1 MQPNERRAR
10 GARSKQ
16 QSTGRGEL
24 RWSAVFAVA
33 GGALALG
40 FGLFFGLRIL
50 LDEAKPSTLVISETG
65 LPSIAPSSLVVEEST
80 KPDESFPLGSFENP
94 IDLSE
99 GARKIVSKESTI
111 NMPDISGQELVY
123 SAGSGSLSE
132 PLLETLYLYDFEQDE
147 EREMAKV
154 RLKDGEIFETVV
166 NNDYI
171 AWVDTDQQGSNAIYC
186 LYRERIGQEEEDAIK
201 MVRQCSFATPKLR
214 LSNDFLIWIEQIE
227 KDEERLFVVD
237 LISEE
242 NASMPGFVE
251 SIEKAMNTYGVSA
264 PSISGS
270 QIVWAGSDPNLSD
283 EDRILKGEQSA
294 IFYCDMSRFVEDGY
308 SPEFFST
315 GMYVHDPITNGDAWA
330 WIDKNK
336 APDSNLYL
344 KYGEEIRQVAQGVML
359 YALGD
364 EMLVFYK
371 NGAIYAYFYL
381 TDQYGR
387 LTPEGVRGITP
398 VVSGRR
404 VVWFNKSADSGKDQ
418 LMTLTVPY
426 TFETTAQQEGDA
438 AP

>member
-1 MQPNERRAR
+1 
-10 GARSKQ
+10 
-16 QSTGRGEL
+16 
-24 RWSAVFAVA
+24 
-33 GGALALG
+33 
-40 FGLFFGLRIL
+40 LFFGLRVL
-50 LDEAKPSTLVISETG
+50 LDGARRSAVLIEETG
-65 LPSIAPSSLVVEEST
+65 LPGLTPGSLVVEESI

-99 GARKIVSKESTI
+99 GALKIGSKESTI
-111 NMPDISGQELVY
+111 NMPDINGQELVY

-132 PLLETLYLYDFEQDE
+132 PLLKTLYLYDFEQDE
-147 EREMAKV
+147 EHEMAKV

-186 LYRERIGQEEEDAIK
+186 LYRDRIGQEDAIK

-270 QIVWAGSDPNLSD
+270 QIVWAGSDPGLSD
-283 EDRILKGEQSA
+283 EDRILKGEKSA
-294 IFYCDMSRFVEDGY
+294 IFYCDMNRFIEDGY
-308 SPEFFST
+308 VPEYFST
-315 GMYVHDPITNGDAWA
+315 GMYVHDPITNGVAWA

-344 KYGEEIRQVAQGVML
+344 KYDDEVRQVAQGVML

-381 TDQYGR
+381 TGQYGR
-387 LTPEGVRGITP
+387 LTAEGVRGITP

-404 VVWFNKSADSGKDQ
+404 VVWFNKSAGSGKDQ

-426 TFETTAQQEGDA
+426 TFETTVLPEGSA